1 MTKAMMDLR
10 ELVEKSGDAD
20 LLKEMIGF
28 AAERL
33 MELEVGVR
41 AGAAYGAKP
50 SAMATGNVTGRPG
63 PAMSNCG
70 SRSCAQAATSRPS
83 WSLTAP
89 SRKP

>member
-41 AGAAYGAKP
+41 AGAAWKDTWRGV
-50 SAMATGNVTGRPG
+50 S
-63 PAMSNCG
+63 SF
-70 SRSCAQAATSRPS
+70 
-83 WSLTAP
+83 SLMDASIPTVCV
-89 SRKP
+89 